1 MDTSTPVIA
10 KLPKRLERVLTQLA
24 SDPCG
29 GVIGTVLIN
38 SFAPFGG
45 VLSSLMPVVNGM
57 LGISRGGG
65 GQCFSVAKDQVTKG
79 GLGACDTGSEDI
91 ISSVEPA
98 INNMT
103 YLIDD
108 GSWRSVL
115 LALEEREI
123 WQQAGEYFE
132 TKLKERR

>member
-1 MDTSTPVIA
+1 MDTSTSVIA

-29 GVIGTVLIN
+29 GVIGTVLIS
-38 SFAPFGG
+38 SFVPFGG
-45 VLSSLMPVVNGM
+45 VFSSLMPVVNGM

-65 GQCFSVAKDQVTKG
+65 GA
-79 GLGACDTGSEDI
+79 ACDTGSKEV
-91 ISSVEPA
+91 ISSLESA

-103 YLIDD
+103 YLTDD
-108 GSWRSVL
+108 GGWRSVL

-123 WQQAGEYFE
+123 WQQAGDYFE